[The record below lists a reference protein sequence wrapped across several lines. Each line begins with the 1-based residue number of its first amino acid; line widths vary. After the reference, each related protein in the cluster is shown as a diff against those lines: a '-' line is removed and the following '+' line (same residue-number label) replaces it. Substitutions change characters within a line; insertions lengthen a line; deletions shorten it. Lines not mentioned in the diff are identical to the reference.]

1 MQMEYVSVFGEKQLV
16 FGLRWLSMVGEKSSP
31 QTKQLAKKE
40 KANHWVVAGT
50 TFTAI
55 GLKKKRAAIKKELYS
70 AAVCYALLYPKGVHA
85 AIYKINETHYWLV
98 GCQEG
103 TPMSRADVLFNSPDE
118 VSAALDLLKQQY
130 MGLHVSA
137 SFDELTNFVALIAT
151 RSLQKAELYTLK
163 RRLWPSAFLLS
174 LCIALIV
181 WWRLDLNQAEA
192 ASSEPEIDPYLSY
205 WETQQIQPNGSDALR
220 QLILFW
226 ERLPLQLAEW
236 QLQDSSCEAKNT
248 LWRCKHRYVT
258 TTDTATALDLE
269 ARLPEGW
276 TIQETSMQQV
286 VLQSQNTYEVGQERW
301 RTADEVR
308 LGLLSQLQHIRP
320 AFQALRLVE
329 PTPLVPTITS
339 HAQYVPIFT
348 QALHFEGPLRSS
360 ALLLDVDNAL
370 HWSRATLTY
379 RPQVIPSLKSS
390 ALQAN
395 LQGMVYVR
403 H

>member
-130 MGLHVSA
+130 LELHVSA
-137 SFDELTNFVALIAT
+137 FFEELTSFFTLIAT

-181 WWRLDLNQAEA
+181 WWQLDLNQAEA

-220 QLILFW
+220 QLISFW
-226 ERLPLQLAEW
+226 EHLPLQLADW
-236 QLQDSSCEAKNT
+236 QLQDSSCEAQYN

-276 TIQETSMQQV
+276 VIHETNMQQV
-286 VLQSQNTYEVGQERW
+286 VLQSQNAYEIGQGQW

-320 AFQALRLVE
+320 AFQSLRLVE
-329 PTPLVPTITS
+329 PTLLVPAVAS
-339 HAQYVPIFT
+339 HAKYAPIFSQT
-348 QALHFEGPLRSS
+348 LHFEGPLRSS

-379 RPQVIPSLKSS
+379 RPQVMPSLKSS